1 MSILINIENI
11 SYRRDG
17 AVLLDQV
24 SWQVRSGEHWALLG
38 QNGSGKTTLM
48 KMVAGWIFPSS
59 GHVEVLGRRY
69 GETDLTVLRTHIGWV
84 SPVISEEI
92 SARLT
97 AREVVLSGCLGTIGL
112 FEEPTDEMRDDAEFF
127 LGLMEATAF
136 ADRAFGIL
144 SQGERMRT
152 VIARALAARPVLL
165 ILDEPCAGLDPVAR
179 EHFLE
184 TLDILTGHADAPP
197 VLLVTHHVE
206 EIFPGIT
213 HILAL
218 RQGRIAAAG
227 PKEDILCPEALE
239 QIFGCEFTL
248 ERHGDRWWAKPI

>member
-1 MSILINIENI
+1 MSILINIDDI

-17 AVLLDQV
+17 AVLLDHV
-24 SWQVRSGEHWALLG
+24 SWQVKSGEHWALLG

-48 KMVAGWIFPSS
+48 KMVAGWIFPSE

-69 GETDLTVLRTHIGWV
+69 GETDLTALRSHIGLV
-84 SPVISEEI
+84 SPVIAEEI
-92 SARLT
+92 PPALT
-97 AREVVLSGCLGTIGL
+97 AREAVLSGCLGTIGL
-112 FEEPTDEMRDDAEFF
+112 FEDPTPEMREEAEFF
-127 LGLMEATAF
+127 LELMEATAF
-136 ADRAFGIL
+136 AGRAFGIL

-152 VIARALAARPVLL
+152 QIARALAAKPVLL

-184 TLDILTGHADAPP
+184 TLDGLTSHAEAPP

-206 EIFPGIT
+206 EIIPGIT

-218 RQGRIAAAG
+218 RQGKIAIAG
-227 PKEDILCPEALE
+227 PKEDMLTAEALE

-248 ERHGDRWWAKPI
+248 ERHGDRYWAKPF